1 MPGFLAQ
8 YRSDCLFCDLVA
20 DLPTVGPL
28 NITASEESQ
37 LLRDADTRLLIA
49 LNKRLLGVGHG
60 SVMSASDE
68 IFEGHLAMEDYVAP
82 RDEST
87 PSEFR

>member
-1 MPGFLAQ
+1 M
-8 YRSDCLFCDLVA
+8 A

-37 LLRDADTRLLIA
+37 LLRDSDTRLIA
-49 LNKRLLGVGHG
+49 LNKKLLGVGHG